1 MIICESD
8 ILFFEN
14 DKRVAPTLR
23 VLHKYPCLLPKMQVD
38 KGGIK
43 FILNGANVM
52 APGLTSPGGRMDDV
66 PENTVGSAILLFI
79 I

>member
-1 MIICESD
+1 
-8 ILFFEN
+8 
-14 DKRVAPTLR
+14 
-23 VLHKYPCLLPKMQVD
+23 MQVD

-52 APGLTSPGGRMDDV
+52 APGLTSPGGKMDDV
-66 PENTVGSAILLFI
+66 PENTVGNAILLFI